1 MTYQLDPDRLRFP
14 TWFDYYQSKLD
25 ALFRIPGTVING
37 LGVLGGLTGITTRFN
52 YFNAVSRFYSAAVMS
67 DLPLMPANVAR
78 LVQEAAEHWSVCG
91 EACMV
96 QTGGTIRMVR
106 PDYVFPVLNR
116 FDREQVDKFLFVYPR
131 RDDQEGDFGNI
142 PAASTSARV
151 IEYDVA
157 TGEAFEAIRS
167 YEGGGIGD
175 GPRGNPVGI
184 DRVVWIRSGEPPYP
198 IVESITREI
207 CIRLNTLQLALNT
220 SSLPL
225 IQIDKDS
232 LSDGELR
239 GKTATITEIAE
250 LLKSPL
256 GLTAVPPFSGE
267 EGARYVERAGTGLV
281 ESMDYVRMLLG
292 QLGVLSGV
300 PDYVFGV
307 TLGRPNA
314 ETERVLFAG
323 QARINAFRRELE
335 DGLASLNI
343 ETHFANEPFVTR
355 TERQNLIVQQY
366 EAGLVT
372 LNEARGAL
380 GYEQRSDGD
389 GLRSPDQPGI
399 PASGIPS
406 GAPGQTGNRVV

>member
-14 TWFDYYQSKLD
+14 TWFDFYQSKLD
-25 ALFRIPGTVING
+25 ALFRLPGTVING
-37 LGVLGGLTGITTRFN
+37 LGVLGGLEGITTRFN

-67 DLPLMPANVAR
+67 DLPLMPAATAR

-91 EACMV
+91 EACLV
-96 QTGGTIRMVR
+96 TAGGTTRAVR

-116 FDREQVDKFLFVYPR
+116 YDREQVDRFLFVYPR

-151 IEYDVA
+151 IDYDVA
-157 TGEAFEAIRS
+157 TGEAYEAIRS

-175 GPRGNPVGI
+175 GPRGTPVSI
-184 DRVVWIRSGEPPYP
+184 SNVVWIRSGEPPYP

-239 GKTATITEIAE
+239 GKTASITEIAE

-256 GLTAVPPFSGE
+256 GLTTVPPFSGE

-335 DGLASLNI
+335 DGLEQLGLDV
-343 ETHFANEPFVTR
+343 HFANEPFVTR
-355 TERQNLIVQQY
+355 SERQTLIINQY

-372 LNEARGAL
+372 LNEARRAL
-380 GYEQRSDGD
+380 GLDERSDGD

-399 PASGIPS
+399 PAGRVPEGTSGTPV
-406 GAPGQTGNRVV
+406 G

>member
-1 MTYQLDPDRLRFP
+1 MTYQLDPQRLKFP
-14 TWFDYYQSKLD
+14 TWFDYYESHLD
-25 ALFRIPGTVING
+25 NLFRIPGTVING

-52 YFNAVSRFYSAAVMS
+52 YFHAVSRFYSAAVMS
-67 DLPLMPANVAR
+67 DLPLMPAATAR
-78 LVQEAAEHWSVCG
+78 LIQDCAEHWSVCG
-91 EACMV
+91 EACLV
-96 QTGGTIRMVR
+96 QTGGTTRVVR

-116 FDREQVDKFLFVYPR
+116 YDREQVDRFLFVYPR
-131 RDDQEGDFGNI
+131 RDDQEGDFGNV

-151 IEYDVA
+151 IDYDVA

-175 GPRGNPVGI
+175 GPRGRPVSI
-184 DRVVWIRSGEPPYP
+184 SNVVWIRSGEPPYP
-198 IVESITREI
+198 IVQSITREI

-239 GKTATITEIAE
+239 GKTASIEEIAN

-267 EGARYVERAGTGLV
+267 EGARYIERAGTGLT
-281 ESMDYVRMLLG
+281 ESLDYVRMLLG

-307 TLGRPNA
+307 QLGRPAN

-335 DGLASLNI
+335 DGLSRIGLNV
-343 ETHFANEPFVTR
+343 HFANEPFVTR
-355 TERQNLIVQQY
+355 TERQTLIQNQY
-366 EAGLVT
+366 AAGLIT
-372 LNEARGAL
+372 LNEARVAL
-380 GYEQRSDGD
+380 GYEQRPDGD
-389 GLRSPDQPGI
+389 GLGSTDQPSVSTGGV
-399 PASGIPS
+399 PEGTASATDDG
-406 GAPGQTGNRVV
+406 R

>member
-25 ALFRIPGTVING
+25 ALFRLPGTVING
-37 LGVLGGLTGITTRFN
+37 LGVLGGLEGITTRFN

-67 DLPLMPANVAR
+67 DLPLMPAATAR
-78 LVQEAAEHWSVCG
+78 LVQECAEHWSVCG
-91 EACMV
+91 EACLV
-96 QTGGTIRMVR
+96 TAGGTTRAVR

-116 FDREQVDKFLFVYPR
+116 FDREQVDRFLFVYPR

-151 IEYDVA
+151 IDYNTA
-157 TGEAFEAIRS
+157 TGEAFESIRS

-175 GPRGNPVGI
+175 GPLGRPVSIGN
-184 DRVVWIRSGEPPYP
+184 VVWIRSGEPPYP

-239 GKTATITEIAE
+239 GKTASITEIAD

-256 GLTAVPPFSGE
+256 GLTTVPPFSGE
-267 EGARYVERAGTGLV
+267 EGARYIERAGTGLV

-335 DGLASLNI
+335 DGLEQLGIAA
-343 ETHFANEPFVTR
+343 HFANEPFVTR
-355 TERQNLIVQQY
+355 TERQTLIVQQY

-372 LNEARGAL
+372 LNEARNAL
-380 GYEQRSDGD
+380 GYEQRTDGD
-389 GLRSPDQPGI
+389 GLRSSTQPGI
-399 PASGIPS
+399 QASGL
-406 GAPGQTGNRVV
+406 PGRSPDSSE